1 MEGHGGKGRFTLRAG
16 APCGRLIVEEGLRAK
31 PRTHW
36 DASITC
42 VARPR
47 APAIATATARAG

>member
-1 MEGHGGKGRFTLRAG
+1 MAGRPIYAPSWRALR
-16 APCGRLIVEEGLRAK
+16 VEEGLRAK